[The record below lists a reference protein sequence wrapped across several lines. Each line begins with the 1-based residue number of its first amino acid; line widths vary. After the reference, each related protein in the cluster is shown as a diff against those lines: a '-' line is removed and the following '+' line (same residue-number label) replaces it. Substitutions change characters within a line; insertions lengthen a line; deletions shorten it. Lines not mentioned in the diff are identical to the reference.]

1 MGRLTRDPE
10 VRYTGNENALV
21 VAQYTLAVNRRYK
34 RDGEAAADFIR
45 CIAFGKAAQF
55 AEKYFYQGIRICV
68 SVHLRS
74 GSYTNREGQKI
85 DTTDVIIEEQDFAE
99 SRKSSELT
107 SVSNSDTETDADG
120 FMNIPDGL
128 DEELPFH

>member
-1 MGRLTRDPE
+1 MSG
-10 VRYTGNENALV
+10 
-21 VAQYTLAVNRRYK
+21 
-34 RDGEAAADFIR
+34 
-45 CIAFGKAAQF
+45 
-55 AEKYFYQGIRICV
+55 
-68 SVHLRS
+68 HLRS

-85 DTTDVIIEEQDFAE
+85 YTTDVIIEEQDFAE

>member
-45 CIAFGKAAQF
+45 CIAFG
-55 AEKYFYQGIRICV
+55 
-68 SVHLRS
+68 SV
-74 GSYTNREGQKI
+74 
-85 DTTDVIIEEQDFAE
+85 
-99 SRKSSELT
+99 
-107 SVSNSDTETDADG
+107 
-120 FMNIPDGL
+120 
-128 DEELPFH
+128 